1 MPLQTV
7 SAAAGQIK
15 ALQSMAK
22 IGDPKAFRAK

>member
-15 ALQSMAK
+15 AAQSIVKM
-22 IGDPKAFRAK
+22 GNPKALRAR